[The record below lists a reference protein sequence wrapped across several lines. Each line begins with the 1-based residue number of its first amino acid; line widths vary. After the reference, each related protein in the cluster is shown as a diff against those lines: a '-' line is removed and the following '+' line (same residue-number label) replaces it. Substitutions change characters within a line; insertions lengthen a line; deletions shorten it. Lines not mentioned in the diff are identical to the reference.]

1 MKSLLTIL
9 SIGFMFSLSACNSGQ
24 NKTTERTVLESDTV
38 AVEKEYEVEK
48 KIREKTVT
56 IDTITETETVE
67 KEEDLKDESG
77 S

>member
-1 MKSLLTIL
+1 MKYLFAIFSACFIL
-9 SIGFMFSLSACNSGQ
+9 GIAACNSGQ
-24 NKTTERTVLESDTV
+24 NKTTERTVLEEDTV

-56 IDTITETETVE
+56 IDTVTETETVE
-67 KEEDLKDESG
+67 KKEDLEGESG

>member
-1 MKSLLTIL
+1 MKSLSTIFL
-9 SIGFMFSLSACNSGQ
+9 LCFIFSITACNSGQ

-48 KIREKTVT
+48 KIREKTVI

-67 KEEDLKDESG
+67 KEENLEDESG

>member
-1 MKSLLTIL
+1 MKSLLTI
-9 SIGFMFSLSACNSGQ
+9 FSVCFILGITACNSGQ

-67 KEEDLKDESG
+67 KEENLEDESG